1 MRNRVSEDKTP
12 APKTENQRTTQRR
25 ARTAEST
32 KGRQLSPHTARAT
45 QKPPAAASSRRQ
57 RDLSD
62 SVIQTQ
68 TQVTEILEAITSIE
82 ADAVAVKNSLS
93 LLLRVIRSAPQ
104 ITAECIHEQKGE
116 LLLLDTIQTHS
127 SHAVLLCYGC
137 VLMRKLCHLS
147 VESVELFVQH
157 GIIPTVAQALLS
169 FPEDAILQASACG
182 CLAVL
187 TQTSD
192 ASKNEMLAMND
203 PSILRL
209 VLASLEIHR
218 EYSNL
223 TRQVQ
228 IYACEVLTELC
239 DYGGPSTVASLIA
252 YDRRRKTESPIQLAV
267 SLTQQSMA
275 REDKKVA
282 CSFCSLLL
290 CLASNS
296 PAAAASLREFGA
308 IADISVVM
316 AKYPVDEGI
325 IRFSTAALREIAE
338 TSLSHSPSK
347 SVHEK
352 ARLILDEHP
361 SPFGSTP
368 AFATKQEHSP
378 VAAVRSSRNRD
389 TSPRSTS
396 RKGGDSG
403 QKSTGRRR
411 PKSPTNR
418 PNTSSGIPVPSNVR
432 SFGQMSSALGVAPGS
447 SFFSSPVKLVDDTRT
462 ATPKASRL
470 PPPRSRDEHIQ
481 RAGEMK
487 RRKNGNE
494 QRDRLL
500 MKTYGQAPIGSKT
513 QRSSDAID
521 RGLSREISLSRF
533 SPLKNNYLGAEGVT
547 FVIPPPLSSS
557 QSLEQPIGS
566 RGTKTP
572 TRPHS
577 ARLTPLMNERVKIS
591 PATSAAEWGSGD
603 DALPMESSMSTGNLR
618 PQTAVVVTKVA
629 DPSSQRGRRIQDP
642 GKRKPARD
650 SPRTSKTARR
660 SPRGRRK
667 GSPLSRSSSPDIQD
681 DTTSQERYTDASSGP
696 PARIS
701 SSSDLTD
708 MDQSMAEL
716 REFAQQLLKEE
727 ARISSLLA
735 QTGSKSPGLNRMS
748 FSDKLHKMIQI
759 AESSMYERSLAMT
772 SSHAGGDA
780 TARTPLGTAQ
790 VTPDAR
796 AERSTA
802 AVSRDVAKT
811 SSSRKAPQVA
821 DSKSDAPK
829 LPSSGYKKSRAST
842 VGQQKEKKASPKVD
856 EMSPRGDRK
865 LLLSKL
871 DPTVR
876 SPSIPFLEPLDVGLE
891 KAPAKNLSEQEEDLG
906 QEKFILTATED
917 SPYQQEGEADAFHE
931 ESIKEEIPVTVL
943 LPIQAL
949 CHVEEKENEPI
960 PENIDVVHDES
971 RYHNFYDATSVPTTE
986 EVPIIEEIGFA
997 SPSNGDSAMPLEED
1011 TFEEDQHTFEPPGD
1025 RKSEEEET
1033 DLAQT
1038 RNPSQSE
1045 PDYPD
1050 GETDEFEFIELSIR
1064 SQEGPTVVMDWT
1076 MARGACQQVAAHG
1089 IAAALVEL
1097 EAMGGL
1103 CTVLPEGDTAGRKFD
1118 EHTENLV
1125 QSPALMSSVD
1135 NNDEYE
1141 DHLTVAMSRAVALSV
1156 KAMLTETV
1164 GNVLQRLQLQ
1174 VESENPSTAESNEVV
1189 DVVGQPVDGVSG
1201 STREDEAAVAVDNI
1215 FENKAAVQY
1224 EGVAEVLVETEVSET
1239 PEESTEP
1246 EAAVAGVEE
1255 EAVVAEVRDAVE
1267 QALQAVS
1274 EAASETAAE
1283 AVPMGESAETET
1295 ATAKTSEAETPDAAD
1310 AADVMDLAAVAEALV
1325 SAVEC
1330 AALAAVAKETVAAI
1344 VEEVAVD
1351 VSVETEVSETPEEST
1366 EPEAA
1371 VAGVEEEAVVAE
1383 VRDAVEQALQAV
1395 SEAASETA
1403 AEAVPMGE
1411 SAETETATA
1420 KTSEAETPDA
1430 ADAADVMDLAAV
1442 AEALVSAVECAALAA
1457 VAKETVA
1464 AIAEEVAVDVS
1475 VETEVSET
1483 PEEST
1488 EPEAAVAGVE
1498 EEAVV
1503 AGVEEEA
1510 VVAEVRDAVE
1520 QALQAVSEAAS
1531 ETAAEAV
1538 PMGESA
1544 ETETATAKTS
1554 EAETPDAADAADVMD
1569 LAAVAEALV
1578 SAVECAALA
1587 AVAKETVAAIVEEVA
1602 VDVSVETEVSETP
1615 EESTEP
1621 EAAVAGVEEEAV
1633 VA

>member
-45 QKPPAAASSRRQ
+45 QKPPAAASSH
-57 RDLSD
+57 
-62 SVIQTQ
+62 
-68 TQVTEILEAITSIE
+68 
-82 ADAVAVKNSLS
+82 ADAGDRNPGSDHVNRSGRRGCEKLVVAAAPCDP
-93 LLLRVIRSAPQ
+93 IRATDYSRMHPR
-104 ITAECIHEQKGE
+104 AEGRAAAARHDPDALVARSPTVLWVC
-116 LLLLDTIQTHS
+116 
-127 SHAVLLCYGC
+127 SHAQVVPSQCRVRRVVCSARHHPHCG
-137 VLMRKLCHLS
+137 S
-147 VESVELFVQH
+147 GAAEL
-157 GIIPTVAQALLS
+157 
-169 FPEDAILQASACG
+169 PEDAILQASACG

-228 IYACEVLTELC
+228 IYACEGAACSYLVCLYIADSLCLAVVLTELC

-282 CSFCSLLL
+282 YIHSHRVCFMSELAS
-290 CLASNS
+290 LASNS

-1201 STREDEAAVAVDNI
+1201 STRRTR
-1215 FENKAAVQY
+1215 
-1224 EGVAEVLVETEVSET
+1224 LLW
-1239 PEESTEP
+1239 
-1246 EAAVAGVEE
+1246 
-1255 EAVVAEVRDAVE
+1255 R
-1267 QALQAVS
+1267 
-1274 EAASETAAE
+1274 
-1283 AVPMGESAETET
+1283 
-1295 ATAKTSEAETPDAAD
+1295 
-1310 AADVMDLAAVAEALV
+1310 
-1325 SAVEC
+1325 
-1330 AALAAVAKETVAAI
+1330 
-1344 VEEVAVD
+1344 
-1351 VSVETEVSETPEEST
+1351 
-1366 EPEAA
+1366 
-1371 VAGVEEEAVVAE
+1371 
-1383 VRDAVEQALQAV
+1383 
-1395 SEAASETA
+1395 
-1403 AEAVPMGE
+1403 
-1411 SAETETATA
+1411 
-1420 KTSEAETPDA
+1420 
-1430 ADAADVMDLAAV
+1430 
-1442 AEALVSAVECAALAA
+1442 
-1457 VAKETVA
+1457 
-1464 AIAEEVAVDVS
+1464 
-1475 VETEVSET
+1475 
-1483 PEEST
+1483 
-1488 EPEAAVAGVE
+1488 
-1498 EEAVV
+1498 
-1503 AGVEEEA
+1503 
-1510 VVAEVRDAVE
+1510 
-1520 QALQAVSEAAS
+1520 
-1531 ETAAEAV
+1531 
-1538 PMGESA
+1538 
-1544 ETETATAKTS
+1544 
-1554 EAETPDAADAADVMD
+1554 
-1569 LAAVAEALV
+1569 
-1578 SAVECAALA
+1578 
-1587 AVAKETVAAIVEEVA
+1587 
-1602 VDVSVETEVSETP
+1602 
-1615 EESTEP
+1615 
-1621 EAAVAGVEEEAV
+1621 
-1633 VA
+1633 